1 MKVNKLEPKFKSLL
15 EGLSNYVPH
24 TGEDRDLVIE
34 SRAMSVIA
42 SVNHLIRLIES
53 EYDEE
58 MAADLT
64 KRLFNAARSGDEEKF
79 RRKIRVIRESRRKV
93 TKI

>member
-1 MKVNKLEPKFKSLL
+1 MEPKFRSLL
-15 EGLSNYVPH
+15 QGLSDYVPH
-24 TGEDRDLVIE
+24 SGQDRDLVIE

-58 MAADLT
+58 MASDLT

-79 RRKIRVIRESRRKV
+79 RRKIRAIREDKKAKEPRL
-93 TKI
+93 